1 MTNFKAR
8 ARKSKRTRELK
19 VENYLKQVS
28 ETLCLDLINV
38 TICSRYSQSLLAN
51 QRIKR
56 YLAKY
61 HPQLLIEMEE
71 LVAEIEGTSP
81 LPKS

>member
-1 MTNFKAR
+1 MTQFAAR
-8 ARKSKRTRELK
+8 AQKSKQTRELK
-19 VENYLKQVS
+19 AQNYLKQVS

-38 TICSRYSQSLLAN
+38 TICCRYSESLRAN

-61 HPQLLIEMEE
+61 HPQLLIEMEG
-71 LVAEIEGTSP
+71 LLAEIEGTSP
-81 LPKS
+81 AS